1 VTPISTPERPTHPLN
16 EAGQAL
22 VEFVLALPPMLLLL
36 VAILQFG
43 MAMNDYVEVSDAAR
57 AGARKASVSRKV
69 VAPAGAAET
78 AARNSASELNQD
90 ALDVSVTPGGL
101 WRRGDPVKVR
111 VAYPYEVDVFGLV
124 LKKGTMSFETTARV
138 Q

>member
-1 VTPISTPERPTHPLN
+1 VTPISTYERPSHPRN

-22 VEFVLALPPMLLLL
+22 VEFVLALPPLLLLL

-43 MAMNDYVEVSDAAR
+43 VALNDYVEVSDAAR
-57 AGARKASVSRKV
+57 AGARKASVSRKAE
-69 VAPAGAAET
+69 APAGAAEK

-90 ALDVSVTPGGL
+90 ALDVRVTPGSR

-111 VAYPYEVDVFGLV
+111 VAYPYKVDVFGLV
-124 LKKGTMSFETTARV
+124 LKKGTMTFETTARV